1 MTKSKKIWT
10 AAILLVVLLTVLG
23 LIGQSGL
30 SGSAAA
36 AKASYRVAPTDRG
49 SINKSISASGSV
61 RPLITVEIGSQL
73 SGQIEAMYA
82 DYNDE
87 VKAGDLL
94 ARIDPQTF
102 ETAVK
107 QAEAQLAVANAGVAV
122 QKASIARAE
131 AELEEAGRQ
140 RMRQEELHSQG
151 NVAEST
157 LDTARTTERAAEAD
171 LASARAQLQNALA
184 TVAQRQAALD
194 QARIDLGR
202 TEIKSP
208 IDGTVIER
216 SVDVGQTVAASLSAP
231 TLFELAQDLSEIQVE
246 ADVDEADIGTVSSGN
261 RVSFVV
267 DAYPD
272 RTFGGAVKQIRL
284 APDEESNVVTYTVII
299 TAENKDRA
307 LLPGMT
313 ASVEIFTGEKR
324 GVVRVANEAM
334 RFRPSE
340 GADIVDPA
348 RPQGA
353 AGPGQMMERMAAD
366 LDLTEAQQQQLREA
380 MQQMGPS
387 RQENGDS
394 GQRGGLMMG
403 PPPPGANE
411 RTADRVQ
418 MRQQMEAARDKL
430 MQRVLTESQWDKYQA
445 LKKER
450 ASTRRATVWVLTSD
464 GRLQQQPVM
473 LGLSDDDRT
482 EVVMGLEP
490 GTQVVVGEE
499 RGRS

>member
-36 AKASYRVAPTDRG
+36 AKSSYRVAPTDRG

-73 SGQIEAMYA
+73 SGQVEAMYA

-87 VKAGDLL
+87 VKAGELL

-171 LASARAQLQNALA
+171 LASAKAQLQNALA

-194 QARIDLGR
+194 QARIDLSR

-246 ADVDEADIGTVSSGN
+246 ADVDEADIGAVSAGN

-313 ASVEIFTGEKR
+313 ASVEIFTGEKT

-348 RPQGA
+348 RPKG

-366 LDLTEAQQQQLREA
+366 LDLTEAQQQQLRES
-380 MQQMGPS
+380 MRQMGPPQ
-387 RQENGDS
+387 RENDGSD
-394 GQRGGLMMG
+394 QQGGLMMG
-403 PPPPGANE
+403 PPPPGADE

-430 MQRVLTESQWDKYQA
+430 MQGVLTESQWDRYQA

-450 ASTRRATVWVLTSD
+450 ASTRRANVWVLTAD

-490 GTQVVVGEE
+490 GAQVVVGEE